1 MEEDKMSNLLTI
13 REFAGA
19 LNVTI
24 ACVRRWVL
32 ERRINTIRV
41 GRLVRITPE
50 ECQRIIEQGLVPA
63 KLLGRNCGG
72 EYQK

>member
-1 MEEDKMSNLLTI
+1 MSNLLTI

-32 ERRINTIRV
+32 ERRINSIRV

-50 ECQRIIEQGLVPA
+50 EYQRIVEQGLVPA
-63 KLLGRNCGG
+63 RPSSRQDGRD
-72 EYQK
+72 

>member
-1 MEEDKMSNLLTI
+1 MPNLMTI
-13 REFAGA
+13 PEFADA

-41 GRLVRITPE
+41 GRLVRISPE
-50 ECQRIIEQGLVPA
+50 ECQRIVELGLVPA
-63 KLLGRNCGG
+63 RPQRGAHNAK
-72 EYQK
+72 

>member
-1 MEEDKMSNLLTI
+1 MSNLLTI

-32 ERRINTIRV
+32 ERRINSIRV

-63 KLLGRNCGG
+63 KLMGRNPGG
-72 EYQK
+72 KYQNVKDE

>member
-1 MEEDKMSNLLTI
+1 MSNLLTI

-32 ERRINTIRV
+32 ERRINSIRV

-50 ECQRIIEQGLVPA
+50 ECQRIIEQGFVPA
-63 KLLGRNCGG
+63 RPSSRQDGR
-72 EYQK
+72 E